1 MSEPT
6 FHGLR
11 TYLPDGKERAA
22 GMVTEVQLRIN
33 RHLKSGLD
41 KVVLSEDEL
50 IRLIADAG
58 RALLRCAVSS
68 E

>member
-33 RHLKSGLD
+33 RHLKSGKLD

-58 RALLRCAVSS
+58 RALAQMRGV
-68 E
+68 